1 MIVPDMLRITEALGS
16 LGFFANNDGLVY
28 DANGPFPEDALSP
41 AWRAGIRVG
50 DRDVRPGR
58 AIVRNSTIL
67 APGAGVDVIGDSTA
81 SIGHNVIA
89 NHFGD
94 SEHSDAAVMVRG
106 GSATITSNDVSG
118 YFFGVLIPAGQ
129 AAVLSN
135 TIHDNLTGVE
145 VGNFSGAGG
154 AGTATVVNN
163 DIHHNALFG
172 GGRGGVEVSSDGS
185 IVSANRV
192 HDNAGHGIS
201 VTPTASGNQI
211 LANVATN
218 NDCSD
223 SSTGNATAGTANT
236 WLNNIGPSSFPPGI
250 CLPPGP

>member
-1 MIVPDMLRITEALGS
+1 
-16 LGFFANNDGLVY
+16 
-28 DANGPFPEDALSP
+28 
-41 AWRAGIRVG
+41 
-50 DRDVRPGR
+50 
-58 AIVRNSTIL
+58 VRNSTIL

-218 NDCSD
+218 NDGLD